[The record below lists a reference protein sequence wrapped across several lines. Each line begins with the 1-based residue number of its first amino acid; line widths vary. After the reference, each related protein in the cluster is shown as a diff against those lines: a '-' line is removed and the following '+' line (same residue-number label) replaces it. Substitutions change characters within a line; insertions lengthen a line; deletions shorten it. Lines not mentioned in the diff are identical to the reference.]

1 MTANGPFRYT
11 SPAPPKSATGTV
23 ADAYAQM
30 RSDFGID
37 NPATFVVLSDAP
49 TILTAAWA
57 LMRESLLVGATS
69 RTEKELVAAGVSL
82 ANRCPFCIDAHTVLL
97 HATGDH
103 RLAET
108 VGRDDVP
115 ADPYQARLLA
125 WGKDVRTP
133 KPFPAARTPAYL
145 GTALAFH
152 FINRIVSSLVTENML
167 PGNVQR
173 FRVVRSLAG
182 RTVAGAV
189 RRELSP
195 GDSLALLDDTL
206 VDDVLVAEPSW
217 AAGTPVGT
225 AYAALLTAAC
235 AGAGL
240 LSEDDQELVSKTVA
254 AWDGSHPEP
263 TGGWLPDR
271 SERPGARLALLA
283 ALAPY
288 RITDEDV
295 AAWRR
300 PEHRDHCLVHLIAYG
315 AITAVAR
322 IEGQS
327 V

>member
-1 MTANGPFRYT
+1 MVTMTANGPFRYT
-11 SPAPPKSATGTV
+11 SPAPPKSATGPV

-30 RSDFGID
+30 SSDFGID
-37 NPATFVVLSDAP
+37 DPATFVVLSDAP

-57 LMRESLLVGATS
+57 LMRESLLVGAAS
-69 RTEKELVAAGVSL
+69 RKEKELVAAGVSL

-133 KPFPAARTPAYL
+133 KPFPAERTPAYL

-195 GDSLALLDDTL
+195 GDSLVLLDAVSGDP
-206 VDDVLVAEPSW
+206 PSW

-225 AYAALLTAAC
+225 AYAALLTAA
-235 AGAGL
+235 ASGAGL
-240 LSEDDQELVSKTVA
+240 LSEEDQELVAKTVT
-254 AWDGSHPEP
+254 AWDGGHPEL
-263 TGGWLPDR
+263 TGDWLPDR
-271 SERPGARLALLA
+271 TERPGARLALLA

-315 AITAVAR
+315 AIIAVAR